1 MAFNYPNLST
11 DPLDTWLNGLL
22 AKLKSVIN
30 AFPGANLVNSSVTL
44 NKLAKQKARG
54 TWSFCRNDVLVN
66 ASKTNIF
73 SRTILNSDAA
83 AADYKIVGWSVSVN
97 NDVAG
102 TAFTGSVSADLKV
115 YRSGVLILTIPI
127 NTGTALAVGTPLSS
141 DISASPI
148 TFASGGIL
156 TVDYIWA
163 TTAGASYPSLQLHLD
178 YTLPHAGT

>member
-1 MAFNYPNLST
+1 MAFNYPNIAA
-11 DPLDTWLNGLL
+11 DALDTWLNGLL

-30 AFPGANLVNSSVTL
+30 AFPGANIVNSSVTL

-54 TWSFCRNDVLVN
+54 TWSFSRTDVLGAAN
-66 ASKTNIF
+66 RLNIF

-102 TAFTGSVSADLKV
+102 TAFAAATDADIKV
-115 YRSGVLILTIPI
+115 YRTGVLILTIPFD
-127 NTGTALAVGTPLSS
+127 TGTALAIGTPLSS
-141 DISASPI
+141 DLSGAPI

-156 TVDYIWA
+156 TVDYVWA
-163 TTAGASYPSLQLHLD
+163 AGACTYPSVQLHLD